1 MDEKDYKCEDWQRH
15 YEENDLGWDLGQVA
29 PPFVKLWQEE
39 KLPLGKVLVPGCGRG
54 HEVVFLAENGFDVT
68 AIDFSSGAV
77 TYLKNA
83 LKKRNLEGRILHQDF
98 FSLDESHEGV
108 YDLVLEQTFF
118 CAISPKQRRDYVLNV
133 SRILKPGGILV
144 GLFYHTDEQ
153 GGPPYNTTREDIEMH
168 FSKKFKIQELDKTS
182 LSAEQRKDKEWLG
195 ILKKPE
201 NLSR

>member
-168 FSKKFKIQELDKTS
+168 FSKNFEIQELDKTS

>member
-98 FSLDESHEGV
+98 FRLDESHEGV

-168 FSKKFKIQELDKTS
+168 FSKKFEIQELDKTF

>member
-168 FSKKFKIQELDKTS
+168 FSKKFEIQELDKTF

-195 ILKKPE
+195 IIKKPE

>member
-1 MDEKDYKCEDWQRH
+1 MCSSDLFFSLKIMDEKDYKCEDWQRH

-83 LKKRNLEGRILHQDF
+83 LKKRNLEGRILHR
-98 FSLDESHEGV
+98 SEERRVGKECRSRW
-108 YDLVLEQTFF
+108 
-118 CAISPKQRRDYVLNV
+118 SP
-133 SRILKPGGILV
+133 
-144 GLFYHTDEQ
+144 YH
-153 GGPPYNTTREDIEMH
+153 
-168 FSKKFKIQELDKTS
+168 
-182 LSAEQRKDKEWLG
+182 
-195 ILKKPE
+195 
-201 NLSR
+201 

>member
-77 TYLKNA
+77 THLKNA

-118 CAISPKQRRDYVLNV
+118 CAISPKQRRDYVLNI

-168 FSKKFKIQELDKTS
+168 FSKNFEIQELDKTS